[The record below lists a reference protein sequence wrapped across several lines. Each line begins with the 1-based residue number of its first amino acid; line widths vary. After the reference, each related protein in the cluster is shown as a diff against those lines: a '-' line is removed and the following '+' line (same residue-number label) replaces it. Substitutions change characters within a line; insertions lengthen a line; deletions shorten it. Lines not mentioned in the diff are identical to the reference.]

1 MLQLK
6 LGGTPT
12 VLRGVVLLPRPE
24 VSPFEVNTQSTHGV
38 KNEEFKLGCIVVF
51 ATSSKQDSRVNRC
64 LTKKTCQMCSLPVR
78 GLPKTL
84 IRLRINVESRKPL
97 CSTCWD
103 LFAPNRKR
111 NLHPHSNHLLISFN
125 NITSQAPAR
134 PTHQK
139 KTSPWHR
146 MGQSNS

>member
-12 VLRGVVLLPRPE
+12 VLRGVVLLHRPE

-64 LTKKTCQMCSLPVR
+64 LTKKTMSNVFASCSRSAKNPD
-78 GLPKTL
+78 
-84 IRLRINVESRKPL
+84 S
-97 CSTCWD
+97 
-103 LFAPNRKR
+103 APNQCRV
-111 NLHPHSNHLLISFN
+111 
-125 NITSQAPAR
+125 
-134 PTHQK
+134 K
-139 KTSPWHR
+139 KTPLFDMLGLVR
-146 MGQSNS
+146 AQQKT